1 MRLAAVGLLL
11 LWGAGC
17 IRNPGVFVAV
27 DDYVAPPEPNAD
39 SVIRV
44 GDTVSVRV
52 FQQEAMSAR
61 ARVRN
66 DGKISL
72 PFLNDVSVA
81 GFAPNAV
88 ASQLQVRLKDFINN
102 PIVTVSL
109 DEIRQLTISVLGEVL
124 RPGQLTFEPGAGLL
138 QALAASGGF
147 TLFARRDIFVMRSLP
162 GESAPV
168 RVRFTF
174 DALSHGEGK
183 GPLFRLRNGDVVI
196 VE

>member
-11 LWGAGC
+11 LWSTGCVRSAGA
-17 IRNPGVFVAV
+17 F
-27 DDYVAPPEPNAD
+27 EPNAD

-52 FQQEAMSAR
+52 FQQDGMSAR

-72 PFLNDVSVA
+72 PFLNDVAVA
-81 GFAPNAV
+81 GLAPNAV
-88 ASQLQVRLKDFINN
+88 AGQLQVRLKDFINN

-109 DEIRQLTISVLGEVL
+109 EEIRQVSVSVLGEVL
-124 RPGQLTFEPGAGLL
+124 RPGQVTFEPGAGLL

-147 TLFARRDIFVMRSLP
+147 TVFARRDIFVMRTLP

-168 RVRFTF
+168 RIRFTF

-183 GPLFRLRNGDVVI
+183 GPLFKLRNSDVVI